1 MGDLVHLPD
10 QIVDLVFP
18 VAQVTTFNE
27 VLELPLTEA
36 ASRTVE
42 LERPEEV
49 RGRLKVWSNCADLM
63 DKILHADHAVF
74 TQVLLDNLVVGQ
86 RESLLVD
93 LAIAT
98 LCT

>member
-1 MGDLVHLPD
+1 
-10 QIVDLVFP
+10 
-18 VAQVTTFNE
+18 
-27 VLELPLTEA
+27 
-36 ASRTVE
+36 
-42 LERPEEV
+42 
-49 RGRLKVWSNCADLM
+49 M
-63 DKILHADHAVF
+63 DKILHTDHAVF